1 MRDELEIAIQ
11 RLEDA
16 NDLPLPAY
24 QTDGSAGMD
33 LLAAVV
39 GVTIVLPG
47 ERAAVPAGIR
57 IALPDGYEAQ
67 VRGRSGL
74 ARHHGITLA
83 NGVGTIDSDYR
94 GPVQVLLVNLGS
106 EPFEIHRGDRIAQ
119 LVVAP
124 VTRARWKIVGDLDAT
139 ARGDGGFG
147 HTGRGG
153 SA

>member
-33 LLAAVV
+33 LLAAVA